1 MIPARFAP
9 LLFALLLSGAM
20 SLLLSALSSAR
31 LLGLGEP
38 FLQSWLRSW
47 PLAWLFAFPSVLLLA
62 PLIRRLVQRLTLR
75 H

>member
-9 LLFALLLSGAM
+9 LLFALLLSGLM
-20 SLLLSALSSAR
+20 SLALSTAR
-31 LLGLGEP
+31 LLGLGES
-38 FLQSWLRSW
+38 FVRSWLLSW

-62 PLIRRLVQRLTLR
+62 PLIRRLVRVLTLR